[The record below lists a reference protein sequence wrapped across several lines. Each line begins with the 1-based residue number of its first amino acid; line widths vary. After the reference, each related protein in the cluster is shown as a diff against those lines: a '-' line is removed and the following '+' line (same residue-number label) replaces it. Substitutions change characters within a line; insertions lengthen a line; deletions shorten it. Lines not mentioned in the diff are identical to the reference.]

1 MDSQHLEVRVLVAFD
16 ISQSS
21 SEVEPLD
28 IYVTHIVINNA
39 SLKFLKVNEQLD
51 TQDKLRA
58 QFDNNRHAGRIP
70 SFQEVQEIVFPSGL
84 PLTG

>member
-1 MDSQHLEVRVLVAFD
+1 MDSQHLEVRVLVAK
-16 ISQSS
+16 SS

-58 QFDNNRHAGRIP
+58 QFDNDRHAGRIP
-70 SFQEVQEIVFPSGL
+70 LFQEVQEIVFPSGL